1 LPPPPTPI
9 DQPSPEAPPQPQGD
23 YRVVTPYTN
32 DADLEA
38 AQKANPNASFR
49 NMEDGAYVQLDRS
62 GSKAE
67 AEAKA
72 AELRSKGISAEV
84 K

>member
-1 LPPPPTPI
+1 
-9 DQPSPEAPPQPQGD
+9 
-23 YRVVTPYTN
+23 VTPYTN

-49 NMEDGAYVQLDRS
+49 NMDDGAYVQHDRY

-67 AEAKA
+67 ADAKA
-72 AELRSKGISAEV
+72 AELRDKGISAEV